1 MLSSFCRSTKKL
13 NNMTTFIKTWSVV
26 RPLNNSI
33 SDIFTQF
40 KLSLLTPIF
49 DNNVPGQVEISRL
62 FQEIFQQSDEKSRM
76 KRDIQNDGGNKENL
90 SLNYF
95 GAKYMARRELRQY
108 FYLPVQLQVY
118 HQILNVKS
126 CPFSGRIL
134 KFSFFTPEWQCTLK
148 MADELFK

>member
-13 NNMTTFIKTWSVV
+13 NNMTFIKTWSVV
-26 RPLNNSI
+26 RPSNNSI

-40 KLSLLTPIF
+40 KLSLLKPIF
-49 DNNVPGQVEISRL
+49 DNNAPGYVEISRL
-62 FQEIFQQSDEKSRM
+62 FQQIFQQRDEKSRM

-90 SLNYF
+90 SLNYL
-95 GAKYMARRELRQY
+95 GAKYMPRRELRQY
-108 FYLPVQLQVY
+108 FYLLVQLQVY

-134 KFSFFTPEWQCTLK
+134 KFSFFTPEWQCTVK
-148 MADELFK
+148 MADELFR

>member
-13 NNMTTFIKTWSVV
+13 NNMTFIKTCSVV

-40 KLSLLTPIF
+40 KLSLPKPIF
-49 DNNVPGQVEISRL
+49 DNNAPGYVEISRP
-62 FQEIFQQSDEKSRM
+62 FQQTFQQSDEKSRM

-90 SLNYF
+90 SLNYL
-95 GAKYMARRELRQY
+95 GAKYMPRRELRQY
-108 FYLPVQLQVY
+108 FYLLDQLQVY

-134 KFSFFTPEWQCTLK
+134 KFSFFTPE
-148 MADELFK
+148 

>member
-1 MLSSFCRSTKKL
+1 MLSSFSRSTKKL
-13 NNMTTFIKTWSVV
+13 NNMTFIKTWSVV
-26 RPLNNSI
+26 RPLNNST

-40 KLSLLTPIF
+40 KLSLLKPIF
-49 DNNVPGQVEISRL
+49 DNNVPGFVEISRL
-62 FQEIFQQSDEKSRM
+62 FPQIFQPSDEKSRM

-95 GAKYMARRELRQY
+95 EAKNMPRRELGQH
-108 FYLPVQLQVY
+108 FYSLVQLQVY

-134 KFSFFTPEWQCTLK
+134 KFSSSTPEWQCTLK
-148 MADELFK
+148 MADEPFR